1 MSSVIINSDSLFYYK
16 VRQLL
21 QSATII
27 TKCDR
32 TTWKFLKFVI
42 SKHPARRD
50 QRRGRDFLHDYRE
63 FSITLIERGY
73 ITKLPSKT
81 DHPSLPSNSTSLK
94 EEHVQWSSILQETLR
109 TWKCTVTLSLN
120 RRNRSLTDPE
130 TTVGTCHP
138 PTPCFVKGLCKPPQY
153 SSCKTAAVDNPKNT
167 LALTFQAHLRQTLRP
182 AREWIRNCQQVSYHK
197 EISSMLSKSTPRKPL
212 VRQLL
217 LFLDDTGVI
226 RFGKRVHNELVSKS
240 IKFLLL
246 RHKCHAC

>member
-73 ITKLPSKT
+73 ITKLPSKN
-81 DHPSLPSNSTSLK
+81 DHPPLPSNSTSLK

-109 TWKCTVTLSLN
+109 MWKCTVTLSLN
-120 RRNRSLTDPE
+120 RRNGSSQKSDRSRNHCRDLPLS
-130 TTVGTCHP
+130 
-138 PTPCFVKGLCKPPQY
+138 PTPC
-153 SSCKTAAVDNPKNT
+153 
-167 LALTFQAHLRQTLRP
+167 
-182 AREWIRNCQQVSYHK
+182 
-197 EISSMLSKSTPRKPL
+197 
-212 VRQLL
+212 LL
-217 LFLDDTGVI
+217 
-226 RFGKRVHNELVSKS
+226 
-240 IKFLLL
+240 
-246 RHKCHAC
+246 